1 MRHGEIWWAKV
12 DKKRPVVLLSR
23 NEAFEVRALVIVA
36 PVTTVVRGFAAEI
49 KVGRAEGLRKTGV
62 INCDYLVTI
71 PKADLIKR
79 AGALSSAKLAQLKSA
94 LLFVLGLDSA

>member
-1 MRHGEIWWAKV
+1 MKHGEIWWAKV

-23 NEAFEVRALVIVA
+23 NEAYEVRALVIVA

-49 KVGRAEGLRKTGV
+49 NVGRAEGLRKTGV

-71 PKADLIKR
+71 PKVDLLER
-79 AGALSSAKLAQLKSA
+79 VGALSSAKLSRLRSA
-94 LLFVLGLDSA
+94 LLFVLGFDSA